1 MTDQNKF
8 RDGWNAA
15 LDEAVKICWMYVNA
29 ADLAAADIAELKITD
44 DSKTADLFV
53 VNRLRSK
60 PVEYTVAISH
70 YVSGGE
76 WMMGVSVQNVSDPD
90 DVQRERVAAD
100 LRYAA
105 DLIEKGDGINVTN
118 R

>member
-1 MTDQNKF
+1 MPSNP
-8 RDGWNAA
+8 
-15 LDEAVKICWMYVNA
+15 E
-29 ADLAAADIAELKITD
+29 
-44 DSKTADLFV
+44 TAPATFII
-53 VNRLRSK
+53 NRLRSK

-90 DVQRERVAAD
+90 DVQRGSVAAD

-105 DLIEKGDGINVTN
+105 DLIEQGEGINVRN
-118 R
+118 G